1 MSDLFEDSVYDKIKL
16 GDISLNRIGLGTNR
30 VTDTAEV
37 QKFLQGV
44 VEDGVN
50 FIDTAHVYS
59 GGDSEVTIGHALS
72 PFKDGLVIAT
82 KGGMGNGGTGN
93 NSEEF
98 LRSNLDESLTRLKTD
113 CITLYQIHRL
123 DKSVSIKQTMEL
135 LKSFQAENKIKHIGL
150 SEVNL
155 DQLEE
160 ARRYADI
167 ASVQNQYS
175 LTFRKHEDV
184 LDYCTKNEII
194 FIPWF
199 PLRDVNGDPDLQ
211 SKLEPIAQRYQTTP
225 QILIL
230 AWLLKRSPL
239 MLPIPGTL
247 STEHMRNNISSTSIE
262 INDDDLQLLNSW

>member
-1 MSDLFEDSVYDKIKL
+1 
-16 GDISLNRIGLGTNR
+16 
-30 VTDTAEV
+30 
-37 QKFLQGV
+37 
-44 VEDGVN
+44 
-50 FIDTAHVYS
+50 
-59 GGDSEVTIGHALS
+59 
-72 PFKDGLVIAT
+72 
-82 KGGMGNGGTGN
+82 
-93 NSEEF
+93 
-98 LRSNLDESLTRLKTD
+98 
-113 CITLYQIHRL
+113 
-123 DKSVSIKQTMEL
+123 MEL